1 MAYTIPVV
9 PPTELRLGSSWF
21 WDVIYPAFP
30 ASDSWQ
36 LNLWFRGPEDL
47 PVVWGT
53 GIAAA
58 SSGPVFEVRITP
70 TIVDAGTFTTPGAY
84 RLYGEVSL
92 SGEVHA
98 VEDRHIL
105 VLADPSAVLK
115 AKSFNRQML
124 EAFEA
129 AAIGL
134 GEGGLKYAEV
144 TINGRKS
151 VFAVDQYEKK
161 LAHYKLLVAVEENPG
176 GSIVHETE
184 FVRA

>member
-21 WDVIYPAFP
+21 WDVTYPQFP

-36 LNLWFRGPEDL
+36 LNLFFRGPEDL
-47 PVVWGT
+47 DVVWAT

-105 VLADPSAVLK
+105 VLANPSAVLK

-124 EAFEA
+124 EAFQA

-144 TINGRKS
+144 SINGRKS

-161 LAHYKLLVAVEENPG
+161 LAHYAYVVAREENPG
-176 GSIVHETE
+176 GSFIHESVFT
-184 FVRA
+184 RA